1 MVEKAKGGEKVRVER
16 LFEMFIRGQQQA
28 ALSYPPVGFCSEEA
42 HPLRS
47 VLSSLS
53 VSRRQQ
59 EILCLDN
66 VPGIIAR
73 IWMASVISFRQWREE
88 ETTTHD
94 NEKEKIIK
102 GSAGPNL

>member
-1 MVEKAKGGEKVRVER
+1 MIEKAKGGEKVRVER
-16 LFEMFIRGQQQA
+16 RILFEMFIRGQQQA

-73 IWMASVISFRQWREE
+73 IWMASVISFR
-88 ETTTHD
+88 
-94 NEKEKIIK
+94 
-102 GSAGPNL
+102 